1 MSKKFVTRVVP
12 VMLLALAACGGGS
25 DSGSSSGLEAEVSKA
40 LVEGA
45 DTGGLPFSVDKEMA
59 DCITSAVLKDSAF
72 KDNLQ
77 KGYDEGLKGQE
88 LLDSVGDPESETDM
102 TRLMFSCFS
111 SGQFAE
117 LLAGQIEDQSTVT
130 DEKKQCIT
138 DEFDKMGNE
147 AVVDGFIA
155 FSSNDK
161 TNENATKLT
170 TAMISCFGLESF
182 G

>member
-1 MSKKFVTRVVP
+1 MSKKFVARGVP

-25 DSGSSSGLEAEVSKA
+25 DGGSSSGLEAEVSKA
-40 LVEGA
+40 VLEGA
-45 DTGGLPFSVDKEMA
+45 DTGGLPFSVDKKLA
-59 DCITSAVLKDSAF
+59 DCITSAVLEDPAF
-72 KDNLQ
+72 KDELQ
-77 KGYDEGLKGQE
+77 ASYDKGLKGQE
-88 LLDSVGDPESETDM
+88 LLDSVGDPESDADM

-111 SGQFAE
+111 SEQFAE
-117 LLAGQIEDQSTVT
+117 LLAGQVEDQSTVT
-130 DEKKQCIT
+130 DEKKQCLT
-138 DEFDKMGNE
+138 DEFEKMGNE

-161 TNENATKLT
+161 TNENATKMT